1 MSVIRILL
9 SLLVLLPIPG
19 HASTT
24 YTFRFFEVC
33 PACSTGTGGI
43 NNSGIAVLLTMPA
56 GRGICTMARP
66 PSVVTAVTVPHNN
79 GRIPGAWLDSD
90 GIFQPIVREP
100 DGSFT
105 TYPGYPLCARWSSQF
120 RWVERVDAWDEHQ
133 DQVRRTAYR
142 SRTREDLRAA
152 TAT

>member
-33 PACSTGTGGI
+33 PACSTGTGA
-43 NNSGIAVLLTMPA
+43 STTLESPVLLTMPA

-100 DGSFT
+100 DGSLRRT
-105 TYPGYPLCARWSSQF
+105 PDIPCAR
-120 RWVERVDAWDEHQ
+120 VG
-133 DQVRRTAYR
+133 
-142 SRTREDLRAA
+142 LRNSGG
-152 TAT
+152 